1 MSDTAKLKAPEGA
14 SAISVMGQEY
24 KVIKGIVTVA
34 VEHVAHLVG
43 LGFTSPKGE
52 ELTDDTT
59 DPTLPAGV
67 TSNLQLPPPSA
78 EDLARQAQEQQA
90 AAEAA
95 AAAAAAEQAKKEA
108 EEKAAADAAAQ
119 AAAEAERAAQEQAA
133 KDAAAA
139 AAAGGAVTQNVAQGQ

>member
-52 ELTDDTT
+52 ELVDDTT
-59 DPTLPAGV
+59 DPNLPAGV

-78 EDLARQAQEQQA
+78 EELARQAEEQKAAAKDAA
-90 AAEAA
+90 AAEAE
-95 AAAAAAEQAKKEA
+95 AAEKAKKEA
-108 EEKAAADAAAQ
+108 EEKAAAAAQ
-119 AAAEAERAAQEQAA
+119 AAAEAERLAHEEAA
-133 KDAAAA
+133 KDA
-139 AAAGGAVTQNVAQGQ
+139 AAAGGAVTQNVPQGQ